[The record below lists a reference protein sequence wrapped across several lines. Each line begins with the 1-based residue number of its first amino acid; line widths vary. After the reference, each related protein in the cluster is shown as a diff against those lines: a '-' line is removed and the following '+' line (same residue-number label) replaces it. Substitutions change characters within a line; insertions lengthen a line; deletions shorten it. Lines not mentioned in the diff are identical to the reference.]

1 MPVFSLKLADITV
14 FPLRLPLRDV
24 FRIAGKVAADPQ
36 AGGPHIYVRLRTTDG
51 AEGWGEARP
60 SPRWSYETP
69 ETVVTTIRRYFA
81 PVLLDT
87 DVGDLEALHRRMDGE
102 IAAGPFTGQPI
113 ARSAVDMAVHDLLA
127 RAAGMP
133 LSRFL
138 GGPDPG
144 PQPLAFL
151 VTGADTAEYVA
162 KVEAARSLGYR
173 GYKVKIG
180 KGPARDAEIL
190 QEIRRLVGDAYVWG
204 DANAAY
210 GLAEAHDLVRRV
222 RHVVDV
228 LEQPV
233 HAEDWEGL
241 AQLSAWSDIPI
252 ALDES
257 LFTPRSI
264 LQYIRRGPL
273 HALVLK
279 LTRCGGVRPCFVSG
293 LIAREYGALLMGSG
307 LTDSRLALAA
317 SSHVFQALG
326 MTLPVDL
333 NGPQFIAG
341 GPVEAAVPVEDGA
354 ALLPPGPGIGFQ
366 PTEEAVAPFVDPDW
380 DRL

>member
-1 MPVFSLKLADITV
+1 MKLAEITV
-14 FPLRLPLRDV
+14 FPLRLP
-24 FRIAGKVAADPQ
+24 FKETFYIANKVAADPKQ
-36 AGGPHIYVRLRTTDG
+36 GGIHIYVRLRTEDG

-69 ETVVTTIRRYFA
+69 ESIVTTIRRYFA
-81 PVLLDT
+81 PALIGA
-87 DVGDLEALHRRMDGE
+87 DVGHLDELHKKMDAE
-102 IAAGPFTGQPI
+102 IAPGPFTGQPI
-113 ARSAVDMAVHDLLA
+113 ARSALDMAAHDLIS
-127 RAAGMP
+127 RQAGMS
-133 LSRFL
+133 LCRYL
-138 GGPDPG
+138 GGADPQ
-144 PQPLAFL
+144 PQPLSFL
-151 VTGADTAEYVA
+151 VTGSDTAEYVE
-162 KVEAARSLGYR
+162 KVKAAQSQGYR

-180 KGPARDAEIL
+180 KSPAKDAEIL
-190 QEIRRLVGDAYVWG
+190 QELRGVVGDAMLWG

-210 GLAEAHDLVRRV
+210 SLAEARELVRRV
-222 RHVVDV
+222 RDLNIDV
-228 LEQPV
+228 LEQPM

-241 AQLSAWSDIPI
+241 AQLSAWSDVPI

-257 LFTPRSI
+257 LYTPRSI
-264 LQYIRRGPL
+264 MQYLSRGPL

-293 LIAREYGALLMGSG
+293 LIAREAGAFLMGSG

-333 NGPQFIAG
+333 NGPQFISQ
-341 GPVEAAVPVEDGA
+341 GPVEAAVPVKDGFA
-354 ALLPPGPGIGFQ
+354 HLPDGPGLGFN
-366 PTEEAVAPFVDPDW
+366 PTEEAVRPYIDADW